1 MPAKKK
7 TNPRKVPVSLSDV
20 EHARYEGRMQG
31 SQLMLTAVV
40 WILCEKHDAPAED
53 VKQLSHEIQYLL
65 ENIAA
70 GNVSFPLVKRTLKE
84 EYNWEVNFYVD
95 ETRTRKAVPV

>member
-1 MPAKKK
+1 
-7 TNPRKVPVSLSDV
+7 
-20 EHARYEGRMQG
+20 MQG

>member
-1 MPAKKK
+1 MSANK
-7 TNPRKVPVSLSDV
+7 TNPRKVPKTLADWSTPVMRGVFRVRSFCSPLLS
-20 EHARYEGRMQG
+20 GF
-31 SQLMLTAVV
+31 
-40 WILCEKHDAPAED
+40 LCEKHNAPAED

-84 EYNWEVNFYVD
+84 EYNWEVNFYID
-95 ETRTRKAVPV
+95 NSPNKTEGSK